1 MAYAAYIAVLFWA
14 ALECLKF
21 LWHTVQDEKSRAASK
36 QPQSDKTQQP
46 PTV

>member
-14 ALECLKF
+14 TLECLKF
-21 LWHTVQDEKSRAASK
+21 LWHTVQDEKSRADSK
-36 QPQSDKTQQP
+36 QPQSDGSKQT

>member
-36 QPQSDKTQQP
+36 QPQSETSNQT